1 MSTIGDY
8 IIALVL
14 AGKRESRTC
23 EMVGPV
29 DLERLVWFEDAL
41 DYCSNEPVDL
51 FSENFKTN
59 SKNVENIFLKD
70 DKVWILGWVV
80 SQ

>member
-14 AGKRESRTC
+14 AGKHESRTC

-29 DLERLVWFEDAL
+29 DSERLVWFEDAL
-41 DYCSNEPVDL
+41 DYCSNDPIDL
-51 FSENFKTN
+51 FSEF
-59 SKNVENIFLKD
+59 F
-70 DKVWILGWVV
+70 
-80 SQ
+80 